1 MGVKMAKPS
10 LVRALGRWDVV
21 FLLVNSTIGAGIF
34 GLPGKVFALL
44 GVYSVLACLAG
55 GVLMGLVG
63 ACYAEASSRYPGTG
77 ASILYA
83 RAAFGP
89 ATAFITGWLA
99 VATRLFAYAS
109 ICNLAVGYAA
119 GLWPPIADPLMRVL
133 AITALSF
140 GLGAVIYIGVAL
152 SAGANTLFTVAKL
165 ALLAGFVVVG
175 AVFLLPWHVPALP
188 PLPPAG
194 KWSPGVV
201 LLLFGL
207 IGLDSAVVNGGEM
220 RDTRRDIPFGLFVGL
235 ATVVALYSAILIVCA
250 GAVPHL
256 ATSTRPLFDGAVA
269 MLGKPAGAVVVGGA
283 ILSMSGTLFTIL
295 FVGPRLVFSLAES
308 GQLPA
313 ALASV
318 HPRFRTPGVAIL
330 VHTALAWTL
339 AVTSSFLGALT
350 ASTLTRLMLYG
361 LTAASLLVLRRR
373 SISEQPHPL
382 LLPGGREIAAAT
394 CLLCVWL
401 MLQSDRAAWLST
413 IACLLLGAGAAY
425 AARWRTR
432 VKA

>member
-1 MGVKMAKPS
+1 
-10 LVRALGRWDVV
+10 
-21 FLLVNSTIGAGIF
+21 
-34 GLPGKVFALL
+34 
-44 GVYSVLACLAG
+44 VLACLAG
-55 GVLMGLVG
+55 GVLVGLVG

-89 ATAFITGWLA
+89 ATGFITGWLA

-119 GLWPPIADPLMRVL
+119 GLWPPIAEPSLRVA

-165 ALLAGFVVVG
+165 GLLAGFIVVG
-175 AVFLLPWHVPALP
+175 AVYFPYHAPALP
-188 PLPPAG
+188 PLPPVS

-201 LLLFGL
+201 LMLFGL
-207 IGLDSAVVNGGEM
+207 IGLDSAVVNGEEM
-220 RDTRRDIPFGLFVGL
+220 RDPRHDIPFGLLVGL
-235 ATVVALYSAILIVCA
+235 GIVVFLYSAILIVCA
-250 GAVPHL
+250 GVVPNL

-269 MLGKPAGAVVVGGA
+269 MLGKPAGAVVVCGA

-313 ALASV
+313 ALAAV
-318 HPRFRTPGVAIL
+318 HPRFRTPGVSIL
-330 VHTALAWTL
+330 AHTTLAWAL

-373 SISEQPHPL
+373 GFTTQPHPL

-413 IACLLLGAGAAY
+413 IACLLLGAAAAY
-425 AARWRTR
+425 AARVQPRSTH
-432 VKA
+432 KT

>member
-1 MGVKMAKPS
+1 MPKPS

-55 GVLMGLVG
+55 GVLVGLVG

-119 GLWPPIADPLMRVL
+119 GLWPPIADPLFRIA

-152 SAGANTLFTVAKL
+152 SAGANTLFTLTKL
-165 ALLAGFVVVG
+165 GLLTGFVVVG
-175 AVFLLPWHVPALP
+175 AVYFPYHAPALP
-188 PLPPAG
+188 PLPPVSR
-194 KWSPGVV
+194 WSPGVV
-201 LLLFGL
+201 LMLFGL
-207 IGLDSAVVNGGEM
+207 IGLDSAVVNGEEM
-220 RDTRRDIPFGLFVGL
+220 RDPRQDIPFGLFVGL
-235 ATVVALYSAILIVCA
+235 AIVVALYSAILIVCA
-250 GAVPHL
+250 GVVPNL
-256 ATSTRPLFDGAVA
+256 AGSTRPLFDGAVA
-269 MLGKPAGAVVVGGA
+269 MLGKPAGVVVVCGA

-313 ALASV
+313 ALAAV
-318 HPRFRTPGVAIL
+318 HPRFRTPGIAIL
-330 VHTALAWTL
+330 AHTALAWAL

-373 SISEQPHPL
+373 SLSEQPQPL
-382 LLPGGREIAAAT
+382 LLPGGREIAVAT

-401 MLQSDRAAWLST
+401 MSQSDRAAWVST
-413 IACLLLGAGAAY
+413 IVCLVLGAGVAY
-425 AARWRTR
+425 AARWRR
-432 VKA
+432 RAKA

>member
-1 MGVKMAKPS
+1 MARPS

-55 GVLMGLVG
+55 GVLVGLVG

-89 ATAFITGWLA
+89 ATGFITGWLA

-109 ICNLAVGYAA
+109 ICNLAIGYAA
-119 GLWPPIADPLMRVL
+119 GLWPPIAEPVFRVL

-152 SAGANTLFTVAKL
+152 SAGANTLFTLTKL
-165 ALLAGFVVVG
+165 AVLIGFVAVG
-175 AVFLLPWHVPALP
+175 AAWLFPYHAPALP

-194 KWSPGVV
+194 RWSPGVV

-207 IGLDSAVVNGGEM
+207 IGLDSAVVNGEEM
-220 RDTRRDIPFGLFVGL
+220 RDPRRDIPFGLFVGL
-235 ATVVALYSAILIVCA
+235 AIVVALYSAILIVCA
-250 GAVPHL
+250 GVVPNL
-256 ATSTRPLFDGAVA
+256 STSARPLFDGAVA
-269 MLGKPAGAVVVGGA
+269 MLGKPAGVVVVCGA

-318 HPRFRTPGVAIL
+318 HPRFRTPGVSIL
-330 VHTALAWTL
+330 AHTALAWAL

-373 SISEQPHPL
+373 GLTTQPHPL
-382 LLPGGREIAAAT
+382 LLPGGREIAVAT
-394 CLLCVWL
+394 CVLCVWL
-401 MLQSDRAAWLST
+401 MLQSDRATWVSAT
-413 IACLLLGAGAAY
+413 ACLILGACVAY
-425 AARWRTR
+425 GSQRSRRAM
-432 VKA
+432 KH

>member
-1 MGVKMAKPS
+1 MARPS

-55 GVLMGLVG
+55 GVLVGLVG
-63 ACYAEASSRYPGTG
+63 GCYAEASSRYAGTG

-89 ATAFITGWLA
+89 ATGFITGWLA

-119 GLWPPIADPLMRVL
+119 GLWPPIAEPFFRVA

-152 SAGANTLFTVAKL
+152 SAGANTLFTLTKL
-165 ALLAGFVVVG
+165 AVLIGFVAVGVVWLFPYH
-175 AVFLLPWHVPALP
+175 APALP
-188 PLPPAG
+188 PLPPVSR
-194 KWSPGVV
+194 WSPSVV

-207 IGLDSAVVNGGEM
+207 IGLDSAVVNGEEM
-220 RDTRRDIPFGLFVGL
+220 RDPRHDIPFGLFVGL
-235 ATVVALYSAILIVCA
+235 AIVVALYSAILIVCA
-250 GAVPHL
+250 GTVPNL

-269 MLGKPAGAVVVGGA
+269 MLGKPAGVVVVGGA

-313 ALASV
+313 ALASI
-318 HPRFRTPGVAIL
+318 HPRFRTPGVSIL
-330 VHTALAWTL
+330 AHTALAWAL

-373 SISEQPHPL
+373 GLSDQPHPL
-382 LLPGGREIAAAT
+382 LLPGGREIAIAT
-394 CLLCVWL
+394 CLLCLWL
-401 MLQSDRAAWLST
+401 MLQSDHAAWVST
-413 IACLLLGAGAAY
+413 LVCLILGAGAAY
-425 AARWRTR
+425 GARWRAR